1 MVEQWIPNP
10 KVEGSIPS
18 FPAKLNAIVE
28 QLVSLSPCH
37 GEGCE
42 FESRLLR
49 QRNMNKMQMY
59 NNWLVYLPVKEKVVG
74 SNPIICAKYN
84 FVKSKTQ

>member
-1 MVEQWIPNP
+1 M
-10 KVEGSIPS
+10 
-18 FPAKLNAIVE
+18 LNAIVE

-49 QRNMNKMQMY
+49 QRNVVKMQMY

-74 SNPIICAKYN
+74 SNPIICAFIVVTHF
-84 FVKSKTQ
+84 FVVINISKLDFF